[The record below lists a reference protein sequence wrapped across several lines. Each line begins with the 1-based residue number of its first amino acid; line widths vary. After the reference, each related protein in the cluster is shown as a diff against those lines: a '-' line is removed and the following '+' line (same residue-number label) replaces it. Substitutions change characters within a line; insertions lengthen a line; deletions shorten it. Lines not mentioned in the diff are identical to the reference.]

1 MAETVLIVEDDQDIV
16 ELLSL
21 YLTGSGY
28 DVVTAGN
35 GEDALEQLRQ
45 HPADI
50 ALVDIMMPRMNGY
63 DFIKALRATDNIPVI
78 IISARTQAADKIV
91 GLDAGADGFIA
102 KPFNPLEVTAQ
113 IRALLRRRATD
124 VADALAAAGRT
135 APAAAGRTAPA
146 AAGRTAPAAAGRTAP
161 AADEACATAPSE
173 GEASLP
179 EPDASCPSDRAAAE
193 STPAP
198 STPSQDGAHVLRV
211 GDLAFDTERLE
222 LFKSGTPIPLTAAEL
237 KIMATFMAAPGRVF
251 SKAQLYACIN
261 GESFAGSEASVM
273 VHVSNIRA
281 KLEDDPLRPAYIKT
295 IRGMG
300 YKIDG

>member
-1 MAETVLIVEDDQDIV
+1 MAETDLIVEDDRDIV

-135 APAAAGRTAPA
+135 APAS
-146 AAGRTAPAAAGRTAP
+146 
-161 AADEACATAPSE
+161 DEARATAPSE

-179 EPDASCPSDRAAAE
+179 GPDASGPSDRAAAE
-193 STPAP
+193 SAPAP

-222 LFKSGTPIPLTAAEL
+222 LFKGSTPIPLTAAEL

-281 KLEDDPLRPAYIKT
+281 KLKDDPLRPAYIKT

>member
-135 APAAAGRTAPA
+135 APTS
-146 AAGRTAPAAAGRTAP
+146 
-161 AADEACATAPSE
+161 DEARATAPSE

-179 EPDASCPSDRAAAE
+179 GPDASGPSDRAAAE

-222 LFKSGTPIPLTAAEL
+222 LFKGGTPIPLTAAEL

>member
-28 DVVTAGN
+28 DVVTAEN

-135 APAAAGRTAPA
+135 APAA
-146 AAGRTAPAAAGRTAP
+146 
-161 AADEACATAPSE
+161 DEARATAPSE

-179 EPDASCPSDRAAAE
+179 GPDASGPSDRATAE

-198 STPSQDGAHVLRV
+198 STPSQGGAHVLHV

-222 LFKSGTPIPLTAAEL
+222 LFKGGTPIPLTAAEL

>member
-1 MAETVLIVEDDQDIV
+1 MAETVLIAEDDQDIV

-135 APAAAGRTAPA
+135 APTS
-146 AAGRTAPAAAGRTAP
+146 
-161 AADEACATAPSE
+161 DEARATAPSE

-179 EPDASCPSDRAAAE
+179 GPDASGPSDRAAAE

-198 STPSQDGAHVLRV
+198 SAPSQDGAHVLRV

-222 LFKSGTPIPLTAAEL
+222 LFKGGTPIPLTAAEL

>member
-28 DVVTAGN
+28 DVVTAEN

-135 APAAAGRTAPA
+135 APAA
-146 AAGRTAPAAAGRTAP
+146 
-161 AADEACATAPSE
+161 DEACATAPSE
-173 GEASLP
+173 GEVSPP
-179 EPDASCPSDRAAAE
+179 ESDASGPSDRAAAE
-193 STPAP
+193 SAPAP

-222 LFKSGTPIPLTAAEL
+222 LFKGGTPIPLTAAEL

>member
-1 MAETVLIVEDDQDIV
+1 MAETVLIVEDDRDIV

-124 VADALAAAGRT
+124 DADALAAAGRT
-135 APAAAGRTAPA
+135 APTS
-146 AAGRTAPAAAGRTAP
+146 
-161 AADEACATAPSE
+161 DEARATAPSE

-179 EPDASCPSDRAAAE
+179 GPDASGPSDRAAAE

-198 STPSQDGAHVLRV
+198 SAPSQDGAHVLRV

-222 LFKSGTPIPLTAAEL
+222 LFKGGTPIPLTAAEL

>member
-45 HPADI
+45 QPADI

-91 GLDAGADGFIA
+91 ELDAGADGFIA

-135 APAAAGRTAPA
+135 T
-146 AAGRTAPAAAGRTAP
+146 P

-173 GEASLP
+173 GEASFP
-179 EPDASCPSDRAAAE
+179 GPDASGPSDRAAAE

-222 LFKSGTPIPLTAAEL
+222 LFKGGTPIPLTAAEL

-281 KLEDDPLRPAYIKT
+281 KLEDDPLRPEYIKT

>member
-135 APAAAGRTAPA
+135 APT
-146 AAGRTAPAAAGRTAP
+146 
-161 AADEACATAPSE
+161 ADEARATAPSE

-179 EPDASCPSDRAAAE
+179 GPDASGPSDRATAE

-222 LFKSGTPIPLTAAEL
+222 LFKGGTPIPLTAAEL

>member
-1 MAETVLIVEDDQDIV
+1 MAETVLIVEDDRDIV

-35 GEDALEQLRQ
+35 GEEALEQLQQ

-135 APAAAGRTAPA
+135 APTS
-146 AAGRTAPAAAGRTAP
+146 
-161 AADEACATAPSE
+161 DEARATAPSE

-179 EPDASCPSDRAAAE
+179 GPDASGPSDRATAE

-222 LFKSGTPIPLTAAEL
+222 LFKGGTPIPLTAAEL

>member
-1 MAETVLIVEDDQDIV
+1 MAETVLIVEDDRDIV

-135 APAAAGRTAPA
+135 APAA
-146 AAGRTAPAAAGRTAP
+146 
-161 AADEACATAPSE
+161 DEPHAIERSE
-173 GEASLP
+173 GEAPLRES
-179 EPDASCPSDRAAAE
+179 DASGPSDRAAAE
-193 STPAP
+193 SAHTP
-198 STPSQDGAHVLRV
+198 STPLQDGAHVLRV

-261 GESFAGSEASVM
+261 GESYAGSEASVM

>member
-1 MAETVLIVEDDQDIV
+1 MAETVLIVEDDEDIV

-135 APAAAGRTAPA
+135 APTS
-146 AAGRTAPAAAGRTAP
+146 
-161 AADEACATAPSE
+161 DEARATAPSE
-173 GEASLP
+173 GEASFP
-179 EPDASCPSDRAAAE
+179 GPDASGPSDRAAAE

-222 LFKSGTPIPLTAAEL
+222 LFKGGTPIPLTAAEL

>member
-28 DVVTAGN
+28 DVVTAEN

-45 HPADI
+45 QPADI

-135 APAAAGRTAPA
+135 APAA
-146 AAGRTAPAAAGRTAP
+146 
-161 AADEACATAPSE
+161 DEACATVPSE

-179 EPDASCPSDRAAAE
+179 GPDASGPSDRATAE

-222 LFKSGTPIPLTAAEL
+222 LFKGGTPIPLTAAEL

>member
-1 MAETVLIVEDDQDIV
+1 MAETVLIVEDDRDIV

-135 APAAAGRTAPA
+135 APAA
-146 AAGRTAPAAAGRTAP
+146 
-161 AADEACATAPSE
+161 DEARATASSE

-179 EPDASCPSDRAAAE
+179 GPDVSGPSDRATAE

-211 GDLAFDTERLE
+211 GDLAFGTERLE
-222 LFKSGTPIPLTAAEL
+222 LFKGGTPIPLTAAEL

>member
-28 DVVTAGN
+28 DVVTAEN

-124 VADALAAAGRT
+124 VADALAAAGH
-135 APAAAGRTAPA
+135 
-146 AAGRTAPAAAGRTAP
+146 TAP

-179 EPDASCPSDRAAAE
+179 GPDASGPSDRAAAE
-193 STPAP
+193 SAPTP
-198 STPSQDGAHVLRV
+198 STPSQDGAHVP
-211 GDLAFDTERLE
+211 RL
-222 LFKSGTPIPLTAAEL
+222 
-237 KIMATFMAAPGRVF
+237 
-251 SKAQLYACIN
+251 
-261 GESFAGSEASVM
+261 
-273 VHVSNIRA
+273 
-281 KLEDDPLRPAYIKT
+281 
-295 IRGMG
+295 
-300 YKIDG
+300 

>member
-35 GEDALEQLRQ
+35 GEDALEQLQQ

-135 APAAAGRTAPA
+135 APT
-146 AAGRTAPAAAGRTAP
+146 
-161 AADEACATAPSE
+161 ADEARATAPSE

-179 EPDASCPSDRAAAE
+179 GPDASGPSDRAAAE

-222 LFKSGTPIPLTAAEL
+222 LFKGGTPIPLTAAEL

>member
-1 MAETVLIVEDDQDIV
+1 MAETVLIVEDDRDIV

-135 APAAAGRTAPA
+135 APAA
-146 AAGRTAPAAAGRTAP
+146 
-161 AADEACATAPSE
+161 DEARATASSE
-173 GEASLP
+173 GEASVP
-179 EPDASCPSDRAAAE
+179 GPDASCPSDRAAAE

-211 GDLAFDTERLE
+211 GDLAFDTNG
-222 LFKSGTPIPLTAAEL
+222 SSS
-237 KIMATFMAAPGRVF
+237 
-251 SKAQLYACIN
+251 SKAARRFHSPPPSSRSWQPSWPPLVAF
-261 GESFAGSEASVM
+261 SAKPSSMHASTG
-273 VHVSNIRA
+273 RA
-281 KLEDDPLRPAYIKT
+281 LPAA
-295 IRGMG
+295 RQA
-300 YKIDG
+300 

>member
-135 APAAAGRTAPA
+135 APAA
-146 AAGRTAPAAAGRTAP
+146 
-161 AADEACATAPSE
+161 DEACATAPSE
-173 GEASLP
+173 GEVSP
-179 EPDASCPSDRAAAE
+179 PGPDASGPSDRAAAE

-198 STPSQDGAHVLRV
+198 STPSQGGAHVLRV
-211 GDLAFDTERLE
+211 GDLAFDAERLE
-222 LFKSGTPIPLTAAEL
+222 LFKGGTPIPLTAAEL

>member
-28 DVVTAGN
+28 DVVTAEN

-135 APAAAGRTAPA
+135 APAA
-146 AAGRTAPAAAGRTAP
+146 
-161 AADEACATAPSE
+161 DEACATAPSE
-173 GEASLP
+173 GEVSP
-179 EPDASCPSDRAAAE
+179 PGPDTSCPSDRAAAE

>member
-1 MAETVLIVEDDQDIV
+1 MAETVLIVEDDRDIV

-63 DFIKALRATDNIPVI
+63 DFIKALRATNNIPAI

-135 APAAAGRTAPA
+135 APAA
-146 AAGRTAPAAAGRTAP
+146 
-161 AADEACATAPSE
+161 DEARATASSE

-179 EPDASCPSDRAAAE
+179 GPDTSCPSDRAAAE
-193 STPAP
+193 SAPTP
-198 STPSQDGAHVLRV
+198 STPSQDGTHVLRV

-222 LFKSGTPIPLTAAEL
+222 LFKGGTPIPLTAAEL

>member
-1 MAETVLIVEDDQDIV
+1 MAETVLIVEDDRDIV

-135 APAAAGRTAPA
+135 APT
-146 AAGRTAPAAAGRTAP
+146 
-161 AADEACATAPSE
+161 ADEARATAPSE

-179 EPDASCPSDRAAAE
+179 GPDASDPSDRAAAE
-193 STPAP
+193 SAPAP

-222 LFKSGTPIPLTAAEL
+222 LFKGGTPIPLTAAEL

>member
-1 MAETVLIVEDDQDIV
+1 MAETVLIVEDDRDIV

-135 APAAAGRTAPA
+135 APTS
-146 AAGRTAPAAAGRTAP
+146 
-161 AADEACATAPSE
+161 DEARATAPSE

-179 EPDASCPSDRAAAE
+179 GPDASGPSDRAAAE

-198 STPSQDGAHVLRV
+198 SAPSQDGAHVLRV

-222 LFKSGTPIPLTAAEL
+222 LFKGGTPIPLTAAEL

>member
-135 APAAAGRTAPA
+135 APAA
-146 AAGRTAPAAAGRTAP
+146 
-161 AADEACATAPSE
+161 DEARATAPSE

-179 EPDASCPSDRAAAE
+179 GPDASGPSDRATAE

-198 STPSQDGAHVLRV
+198 STPSQGGAHVLRV

-222 LFKSGTPIPLTAAEL
+222 LFKGGTPIPLTAAEL

>member
-35 GEDALEQLRQ
+35 GEDALEQLQQ

-135 APAAAGRTAPA
+135 APAA
-146 AAGRTAPAAAGRTAP
+146 
-161 AADEACATAPSE
+161 DEARATAPSE

-179 EPDASCPSDRAAAE
+179 GPDASGPSDRAAAE

-198 STPSQDGAHVLRV
+198 STPSQDGPHVLRV

-222 LFKSGTPIPLTAAEL
+222 WPTAAPTS
-237 KIMATFMAAPGRVF
+237 ISATTPGR
-251 SKAQLYACIN
+251 Q
-261 GESFAGSEASVM
+261 
-273 VHVSNIRA
+273 
-281 KLEDDPLRPAYIKT
+281 P
-295 IRGMG
+295 
-300 YKIDG
+300 

>member
-135 APAAAGRTAPA
+135 APAA
-146 AAGRTAPAAAGRTAP
+146 
-161 AADEACATAPSE
+161 DEARATASSE
-173 GEASLP
+173 VEASLP
-179 EPDASCPSDRAAAE
+179 GPDASGPSDRATAE
-193 STPAP
+193 SAPAP

-222 LFKSGTPIPLTAAEL
+222 LFKGGTPIPLTAAEL

>member
-124 VADALAAAGRT
+124 VADAL
-135 APAAAGRTAPA
+135 A

>member
-124 VADALAAAGRT
+124 VADALAAAGRV
-135 APAAAGRTAPA
+135 APT
-146 AAGRTAPAAAGRTAP
+146 
-161 AADEACATAPSE
+161 ADEARATAPSE

-179 EPDASCPSDRAAAE
+179 GPDASGPSDRATAE

-222 LFKSGTPIPLTAAEL
+222 LFKGGTPIPLTAAEL

>member
-28 DVVTAGN
+28 DVVTAEN

-63 DFIKALRATDNIPVI
+63 DFIKALRATNNIPAI

-113 IRALLRRRATD
+113 IRALLHRRATD

-135 APAAAGRTAPA
+135 APAA
-146 AAGRTAPAAAGRTAP
+146 
-161 AADEACATAPSE
+161 DEACTTAPSE

-179 EPDASCPSDRAAAE
+179 GPDTSCPSDRATAE

-222 LFKSGTPIPLTAAEL
+222 LFKGGTPIPLTAAEL
-237 KIMATFMAAPGRVF
+237 KIMASFMAAPGRVF

>member
-28 DVVTAGN
+28 DVVTAEN

-63 DFIKALRATDNIPVI
+63 DFIKALRATNNIPVI

-135 APAAAGRTAPA
+135 APAA
-146 AAGRTAPAAAGRTAP
+146 
-161 AADEACATAPSE
+161 DEARATAPSE

-179 EPDASCPSDRAAAE
+179 GPDASGPSDRAAAE

-198 STPSQDGAHVLRV
+198 STPSQGGAHVLRV
-211 GDLAFDTERLE
+211 GELAFDTERLE
-222 LFKSGTPIPLTAAEL
+222 LFKGGTPIPLTAAEL

-281 KLEDDPLRPAYIKT
+281 KLEDDPLQPAYIKT

>member
-35 GEDALEQLRQ
+35 GEDALEQLQQ

-135 APAAAGRTAPA
+135 APT
-146 AAGRTAPAAAGRTAP
+146 
-161 AADEACATAPSE
+161 ADEARATAPSE

-179 EPDASCPSDRAAAE
+179 GPDASGPSDRVAAE

-222 LFKSGTPIPLTAAEL
+222 LFKGGTPIPLTAAEL

>member
-35 GEDALEQLRQ
+35 GEDALEQLQQ

-135 APAAAGRTAPA
+135 APAA
-146 AAGRTAPAAAGRTAP
+146 
-161 AADEACATAPSE
+161 DEARATAPSE

-179 EPDASCPSDRAAAE
+179 GPDASCPSDRAAAE

-222 LFKSGTPIPLTAAEL
+222 LFKGGTPIPLTAAEL

>member
-35 GEDALEQLRQ
+35 GEDALEQLQQ

-102 KPFNPLEVTAQ
+102 KPFDPLEVTAQ

-135 APAAAGRTAPA
+135 APAA
-146 AAGRTAPAAAGRTAP
+146 
-161 AADEACATAPSE
+161 DEACATAPSE

-179 EPDASCPSDRAAAE
+179 GPDASCPSDRVAAE

-198 STPSQDGAHVLRV
+198 STPSQDGAHALRV

-222 LFKSGTPIPLTAAEL
+222 LFKGGTPIPLTAAEL

-281 KLEDDPLRPAYIKT
+281 KLEDDPLQPAYIKT